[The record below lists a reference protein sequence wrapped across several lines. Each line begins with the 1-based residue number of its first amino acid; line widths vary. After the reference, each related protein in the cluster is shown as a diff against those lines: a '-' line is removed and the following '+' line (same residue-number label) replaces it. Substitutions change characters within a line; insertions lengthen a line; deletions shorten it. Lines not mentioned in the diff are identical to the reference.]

1 MKPRS
6 QMACISHNVTLPEM
20 LAAARTHKH
29 RRLPLFDET
38 PDSIVGILNTP
49 RLLSDP
55 EIDMVE
61 VIDFPSFVPEEMN
74 LLELLR
80 SFQRGRHGMA
90 IVLDEFGG
98 TVGLVTLED
107 ILTDVLGGLRREGS
121 GEKFVME
128 QIGDGQWRLS
138 GNVWLEDFR
147 REYPQLQR
155 AVGVDTIGGLVAS
168 KSDMIPPV
176 GTEVSFSGLNLK
188 VTEADGRRVLE
199 VIAQKAG
206 RAR

>member
-1 MKPRS
+1 MSEIKLQCKCGQVQGLVRNFSVGRS
-6 QMACISHNVTLPEM
+6 TRAVCHCADCQTY
-20 LAAARTHKH
+20 ARH
-29 RRLPLFDET
+29 LDE
-38 PDSIVGILNTP
+38 
-49 RLLSDP
+49 RSD
-55 EIDMVE
+55 
-61 VIDFPSFVPEEMN
+61 N
-74 LLELLR
+74 C
-80 SFQRGRHGMA
+80 GGT
-90 IVLDEFGG
+90 LDEFGG

>member
-1 MKPRS
+1 
-6 QMACISHNVTLPEM
+6 
-20 LAAARTHKH
+20 
-29 RRLPLFDET
+29 
-38 PDSIVGILNTP
+38 
-49 RLLSDP
+49 
-55 EIDMVE
+55 
-61 VIDFPSFVPEEMN
+61 
-74 LLELLR
+74 
-80 SFQRGRHGMA
+80 
-90 IVLDEFGG
+90 
-98 TVGLVTLED
+98 VGLVTLED

-199 VIAQKAG
+199 VIAQKTG
-206 RAR
+206 RVR